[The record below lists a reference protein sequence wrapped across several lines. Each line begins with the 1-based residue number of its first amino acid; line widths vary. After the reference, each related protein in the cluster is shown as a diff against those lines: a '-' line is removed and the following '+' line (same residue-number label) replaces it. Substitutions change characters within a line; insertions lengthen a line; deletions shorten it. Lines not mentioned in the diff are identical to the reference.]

1 MSDDADKPVSQDT
14 DKDAMMAE
22 LKAQVLA
29 LEKWKREYEER
40 QAQDVFKAAR
50 SAPTGAPLESP
61 LGPTAKLA
69 IDRAERPPDRDQLD
83 LINAVG
89 IVRPGGK

>member
-1 MSDDADKPVSQDT
+1 MSEQY
-14 DKDAMMAE
+14 DKDKDLIIKEILAEQKAIRERMARWE
-22 LKAQVLA
+22 EQKA
-29 LEKWKREYEER
+29 E
-40 QAQDVFKAAR
+40 DVFKAAR
-50 SAPTGAPLESP
+50 SAPTGTPLSGV

-69 IDRAERPPDRDQLD
+69 VDRAERGPDRDQLD